1 MNFIQETSVAVLG
14 IFDHV
19 QLALL
24 AALQV
29 DPAPEPETK
38 GMVVAALALV
48 FAIVRGRNGAN

>member
-14 IFDHV
+14 IFNHA

-29 DPAPEPETK
+29 NPAPEPETK

-48 FAIVRGRNGAN
+48 CAIVRRRNGAS